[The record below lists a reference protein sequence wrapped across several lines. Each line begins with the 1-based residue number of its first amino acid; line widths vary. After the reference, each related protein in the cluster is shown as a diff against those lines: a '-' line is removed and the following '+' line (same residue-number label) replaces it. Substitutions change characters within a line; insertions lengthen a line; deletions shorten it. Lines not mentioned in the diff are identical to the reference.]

1 MSSREELEVLSS
13 HELHDRAVHVA
24 MRHMDIGF
32 LWDLLRA
39 IPASEAARGRVDLA
53 AADVTQMSAMISDAL
68 RSGEGDEADSLR
80 PMYLDDL
87 EKHEG

>member
-1 MSSREELEVLSS
+1 MSSREELEALSS

-68 RSGEGDEADSLR
+68 LSGEEDVADSLR
-80 PMYLDDL
+80 PMYLDYL

>member
-1 MSSREELEVLSS
+1 MSSREELEALSS

-80 PMYLDDL
+80 PMYLDYL
-87 EKHEG
+87 EKHED

>member
-1 MSSREELEVLSS
+1 MSSREELEALSS

-80 PMYLDDL
+80 PMYLDYL
-87 EKHEG
+87 EKHQG

>member
-1 MSSREELEVLSS
+1 MPSREELEALSS

-24 MRHMDIGF
+24 IRHMDVRF
-32 LWDLLRA
+32 LWDLLEA

-53 AADVTQMSAMISDAL
+53 AADVTQVSAMITDAL

-80 PMYLDDL
+80 PMYLDYL
-87 EKHEG
+87 EKHGG